1 MIGWII
7 ARIGSQALSWAIL
20 AGAATLSVAG
30 MLLGIRR
37 SGRLAERA
45 EQALKASEVRRDQL
59 DAAAG
64 RPGNRN
70 ELGNRLRSGRF

>member
-7 ARIGSQALSWAIL
+7 ARVGAQALSWAIL
-20 AGAATLSVAG
+20 AGAAALSVAG
-30 MLLGIRR
+30 ILLGIRR

-45 EQALKASEVRRDQL
+45 EQAVRASEVKRDQL

-70 ELGNRLRSGRF
+70 ELDDRLRSGRF